1 MNEIDPDDA
10 VALGTVLAVVMI
22 AAVVMILSFVAGWL
36 A

>member
-22 AAVVMILSFVAGWL
+22 AAVVMILSFVAGRIS
-36 A
+36 

>member
-1 MNEIDPDDA
+1 MNEIDPDDT